1 MQICKTP
8 ADLKVLNAQNI
19 GFVPTMGALHA
30 GHLSLIERAKAE
42 NAFVVVSIFVNPTQF
57 GMNEDFSQYP
67 RPLEKDLDLC
77 AKAGVNAVFTPQVQT
92 LYPFK
97 EAISLNPPKDL
108 LGFEADLRPGHFSG
122 VLQVVLKLFNLVR
135 PTKAYFGQKD
145 AQQLLILQRMAND
158 LFLPVEVIACP
169 TLRDSDGL
177 ALSSRNTYL
186 SPEQRELALKIPKAL
201 NTIKEA
207 YETGIT
213 QGTNLLALGQ
223 EVLSPLEVQYLAL
236 VNRQLQPLERV
247 EPNNSLILTA
257 IKVGTTRLLD
267 NLWL

>member
-1 MQICKTP
+1 MQICESP
-8 ADLKVLNAQNI
+8 ADLQALKAQNV

-57 GMNEDFSQYP
+57 GANEDFSQYP
-67 RPLEKDLDLC
+67 RPIEKDLELC
-77 AKAGVNAVFTPQVQT
+77 AKVGVDALFTPKADT

-97 EAISLNPPKDL
+97 EAVSLTPPKDL
-108 LGFEADLRPGHFSG
+108 LGFEADIRPGHFGG

-145 AQQLLILQRMAND
+145 AQQLLIIQRAVAD
-158 LFLPVEVIACP
+158 LFLPVEVVACP

-177 ALSSRNTYL
+177 ALSSRNAYL
-186 SPEQRELALKIPKAL
+186 SPKERQLALKIPKAL
-201 NTIKEA
+201 TTIKEA
-207 YETGIT
+207 YEAGIT
-213 QGTNLLALGQ
+213 QRASLLTLGQ

-236 VNRQLQPLERV
+236 VNRQLLPLERI

-257 IKVGTTRLLD
+257 VKVGTTRLLD

>member
-8 ADLKVLNAQNI
+8 VDLQALKAQNI

-30 GHLSLIERAKAE
+30 GHLSLIERARAE
-42 NAFVVVSIFVNPTQF
+42 NDFVIVSIFVNPTQF
-57 GMNEDFSQYP
+57 GANEDFSTYP
-67 RPLEKDLDLC
+67 HPLEKDLELC
-77 AKAGVNAVFTPQVQT
+77 AKAGVGAVFTPQADS

-108 LGFEADLRPGHFSG
+108 LGFEADLRPGHFNG

-145 AQQLLILQRMAND
+145 AQQLLIIQRMVQD
-158 LFLPVEVIACP
+158 LFLPVEIVPCP
-169 TLRDSDGL
+169 ILRDFDGL
-177 ALSSRNTYL
+177 ALSSRNVYL
-186 SPEQRELALKIPKAL
+186 SPEQRQLALKIPKAL
-201 NTIKEA
+201 NTIHEA
-207 YETGIT
+207 YKAGIT

-223 EVLSPLEVQYLAL
+223 EILSPLEVQYLSL
-236 VNRQLQPLERV
+236 VNRQLIPLEHI
-247 EPNNSLILTA
+247 EPNNSLILVA
-257 IKVGTTRLLD
+257 VRVGTTRLLD

>member
-1 MQICKTP
+1 MQICKNP
-8 ADLKVLNAQNI
+8 KDLRALSAPSI

-57 GMNEDFSQYP
+57 GANEDFGQYP
-67 RPLEKDLDLC
+67 RPLEKDLELC
-77 AKAGVNAVFTPQVQT
+77 AKAGVHAVFTPKVET

-97 EAISLNPPKDL
+97 DAISLTPPKDL

-145 AQQLLILQRMAND
+145 AQQLLILQRMVQD

-177 ALSSRNTYL
+177 ALSSRNAYL
-186 SPEQRELALKIPKAL
+186 SQEQRQLALKIPKAL
-201 NTIKEA
+201 STMKEA
-207 YETGIT
+207 YEAGIT
-213 QGTNLLALGQ
+213 QKTSLLTLGQ
-223 EVLSPLEVQYLAL
+223 EVLSPLEVQYLSL
-236 VNRQLQPLERV
+236 VDRQLLPLERV
-247 EPNNSLILTA
+247 EPGNSLILTA
-257 IKVGTTRLLD
+257 VKVGNTRLLD